1 MTSTERFEM
10 QLERWLAE
18 TAQPRIP
25 DDLPTLLAETARMRQ
40 RPAWTFPERI
50 LPMSSLTLRR
60 WTARS
65 VPIPSL
71 TIVALILLAIAL
83 VAITVA
89 GRRPQLAP
97 PFGVAAN
104 GVVALEVSGDI
115 VTSDPVSGAMTVVI
129 AGPDTDRRPMFS
141 RDGSRLAFLRS
152 SGTGVRLMTALADG
166 TRQSVLDS
174 GPLVGDEIFDWSP
187 TGAEILVSALDPGD
201 RPPVATGMK
210 VRIVPTDGSPHRTI
224 DLGMAATSAFW
235 RPGSDA
241 DEFLFLGSGAD
252 TSTHGIYL
260 ASRDG
265 QVTPIVA
272 RAAGVDVGYPAW
284 DPTGRSIAFTEWDT
298 APDYFTARQRIA
310 DVATRQVRTL
320 PLDTSATWGTGSWSN
335 DGSRLVVTGFAK
347 EGVAQTFFAAI
358 IEGTDVVVTLQPP
371 APGLTLF
378 AAEWSP
384 NDQSIV
390 GSPHTM
396 TDTPQ
401 PQQLWDAHTGIAR
414 PAPWATTD
422 SDWQRAPLP

>member
-1 MTSTERFEM
+1 MTSTERFEA

-25 DDLPTLLAETARMRQ
+25 DDLPTLLADTARMRQ

-50 LPMSSLTLRR
+50 LPMSSLTMRR
-60 WTARS
+60 WTAHS
-65 VPIPSL
+65 VPIGTL
-71 TIVALILLAIAL
+71 GVLALILLVIVLAAIA
-83 VAITVA
+83 VGA
-89 GRRPQLAP
+89 RRSHVAP

-115 VTSDPVSGAMTVVI
+115 VISDPVSGAMTVVI
-129 AGPDTDRRPMFS
+129 GGPETDRRPMFS
-141 RDGSRLAFLRS
+141 RDGSRMAFLRA
-152 SGTGVRLMTALADG
+152 SGGDLRLMAAHPDG
-166 TRQSVLDS
+166 SHQIVLDT
-174 GPLVGDEIFDWSP
+174 GPLVGDEAFDWSP
-187 TGAEILVSALDPGD
+187 TGASILVSNVDPSD
-201 RPPVATGMK
+201 RSPVSTATT
-210 VRIVPTDGSPHRTI
+210 VRVVPTDGSPRSTI
-224 DLGMAATSAFW
+224 ELGMAATSASWHPPSGDGFM
-235 RPGSDA
+235 
-241 DEFLFLGSGAD
+241 FLGSGAD

-265 QVTPIVA
+265 QVTPIVP
-272 RAAGVDVGYPAW
+272 RAAGVEVGYPAW
-284 DPTGRSIAFTEWDT
+284 DPTGRTIAFTEWDT
-298 APDYFTARQRIA
+298 APDYLTARQRIA
-310 DVATRQVRTL
+310 DVATREVRTL
-320 PLDTSATWGTGSWSN
+320 PLDASATWGTGSWSN